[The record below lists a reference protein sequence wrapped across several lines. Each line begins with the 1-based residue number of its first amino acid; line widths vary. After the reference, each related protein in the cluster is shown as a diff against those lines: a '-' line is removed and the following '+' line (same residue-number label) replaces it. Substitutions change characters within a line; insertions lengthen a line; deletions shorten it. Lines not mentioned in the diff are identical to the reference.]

1 MTEDD
6 EPVVDDLVKKFH
18 EPLDHV
24 TDLAGIITLG
34 ILAYHTEPSAGVV
47 GAITTI
53 SLGKQY
59 AKYKW
64 QQK

>member
-6 EPVVDDLVKKFH
+6 EVVDGLVKKFH
-18 EPLDHV
+18 KPLDHV
-24 TDLAGIITLG
+24 TDLAGIVTIG
-34 ILAYHTEPSAGVV
+34 VLAYHTEPSAGAV

-59 AKYKW
+59 VKYKW